1 MIKGLKYTPGEEEE
15 EDEEGEEEE
24 ENRKIKESL
33 KDLISE
39 TYYQKTDEIS
49 SQIRKYMIGR
59 RFKIKMPHLSKKQN
73 KKKLFI
79 VYIIA

>member
-33 KDLISE
+33 KDFNIPHVLSE
-39 TYYQKTDEIS
+39 
-49 SQIRKYMIGR
+49 
-59 RFKIKMPHLSKKQN
+59 N
-73 KKKLFI
+73 
-79 VYIIA
+79 